1 MDMTT
6 PHRPSLSTHVLD
18 TESGEPAA
26 GVPVALMRWDG
37 GDLVLLSAY
46 ETNHDG
52 RIPGFMDQPL
62 PVGAYQL
69 AFDVAAYF
77 RKQSR
82 EITFL
87 TKVVVEFQV
96 MDKERHYHVP
106 LLLSRYSCASY
117 RGS

>member
-1 MDMTT
+1 MTT
-6 PHRPSLSTHVLD
+6 DQRPSLSTHVLD
-18 TESGEPAA
+18 TERGEPAA
-26 GVPVALMRWDG
+26 GVPVALSRWDG

-46 ETNHDG
+46 ETNQDG
-52 RIPGFMDQPL
+52 RIPSFIDAPL

-77 RKQSR
+77 RKQGR
-82 EITFL
+82 DIAFL
-87 TKVVVEFQV
+87 SKVVIEFQI
-96 MDKERHYHVP
+96 MEKERHYHIP